1 MEAEQAKNVDESFKT
16 FFDRQNGN
24 SFVQDND
31 DDNDDDDNDDDD
43 NDDDEENERRLR
55 SKAGPSSYSN
65 DLDRADPND
74 GSLLRSLLSDTK
86 QRTGNDQNIPEW
98 NPNRS
103 DHDLGLENIIGN
115 ILDLR
120 DDDLYRLLVT

>member
-31 DDNDDDDNDDDD
+31 DDDD
-43 NDDDEENERRLR
+43 DDDEENERSLR